1 MTRTGQWAYRCAMRT
16 TEAAGRPTRSWLGLV
31 PPGWPSDVAV
41 ALSTGTLQ
49 VVFTLLASQNLRG
62 RLPLDA
68 LGLALLVAG
77 PVALLGRRRWPL
89 PTLLVIAAVT
99 VLYFAL
105 GYPFGP
111 AWLALL
117 VAFWTAV
124 TGGQRLAAWLTAGVA
139 TPVFVALTALF
150 ARTPVPSL
158 EGLVAHLGW
167 LVVVLAAAE
176 VVRVRRERMLEA
188 ARTRAEEDRRRVGEE
203 RLRIAREL
211 HDVLAHNISLINVQA
226 GVALH
231 LMDEQPGQSRT
242 ALVAIKQASS
252 DALRELRSVLDIL
265 RQGGEAP
272 RSPTSGLDSLDGLV
286 ANAEAAGLEVR
297 TRVEG
302 TPRPLPAGVDLAAF
316 RIVQEALTNIT
327 RHAGRPAAAT
337 VLVAYG
343 DHDLTVQ
350 VDDNGNGVESAFG
363 RRPEDSDRQDRRS
376 GRSGNGIR
384 GMRERAAA
392 LGGELAAG
400 PRASGGFR
408 VSAHL
413 PLPEGS
419 GGPRRGAPVD
429 QPEGSGEPPRG
440 APVDQPEG
448 SGEPPRG
455 APVDQGM
462 RP

>member
-1 MTRTGQWAYRCAMRT
+1 MRT
-16 TEAAGRPTRSWLGLV
+16 TRAARRPTRSWLGLV

-41 ALSTGTLQ
+41 ALSTGVLQ

-89 PTLLVIAAVT
+89 ATLLVVAAVT
-99 VLYFAL
+99 VLFYAL

-111 AWLALL
+111 AWLALI

-124 TGGQRLAAWLTAGVA
+124 TGGQRLAAWLTAGLA
-139 TPVFVALTALF
+139 IPAYVALTALF
-150 ARTPVPSL
+150 GRTPAPSI
-158 EGLVAHLGW
+158 GGVVAHLGW
-167 LVVVLAAAE
+167 LLVVLVAAE
-176 VVRVRRERMLEA
+176 VVRVRRERVLEA
-188 ARTRAEEDRRRVGEE
+188 ARTRAEEDRRRAGEE

-211 HDVLAHNISLINVQA
+211 HDMLAHNISLINVQA

-265 RQGGEAP
+265 RQGGDAP

-286 ANAEAAGLEVR
+286 ANAAAAGLEVR

-316 RIVQEALTNIT
+316 RIVQEALTNVT
-327 RHAGRPAAAT
+327 RHAGPASAT

-343 DHDLTVQ
+343 DDDLTVQ
-350 VDDNGNGVESAFG
+350 VDDDG
-363 RRPEDSDRQDRRS
+363 RGHPKP
-376 GRSGNGIR
+376 GGTPGGGNGIR

-392 LGGELAAG
+392 LGGDLSAG
-400 PRASGGFR
+400 PRAGGGFR

-413 PLPEGS
+413 PLD
-419 GGPRRGAPVD
+419 GA
-429 QPEGSGEPPRG
+429 
-440 APVDQPEG
+440 
-448 SGEPPRG
+448 
-455 APVDQGM
+455 